1 MMEAGLEGTVRRI
14 GYRGARR
21 LLLAA
26 GLAVLLITVAVMY
39 VRRVETVEVMGT
51 VLFLPVFVAL
61 VFWNVRGGVI
71 VGILAAAAYAALRYP
86 AIDAVGAGRFLGLI
100 ASRAV
105 AYIAF
110 GVLGGWASRQL
121 ETSLEKLELYDQIDD
136 VTGLFNARFFVQ
148 DIDLEMSRSKR
159 YQTVFSVSVVDVP
172 ASAFEPLDGRQRKR
186 ALRDLGRILK
196 DSVRT
201 VDRAVHAQDGERNRF
216 AVVLPETGPEG
227 VRVFTERFVERV
239 SEFLS
244 QRGALVSPDGASS
257 AAATFPEDEAAI
269 QGLRSEFSAI
279 DRLDHPEASES
290 EAAGA

>member
-1 MMEAGLEGTVRRI
+1 MEASLEGAVRRI

-26 GLAVLLITVAVMY
+26 GVAVLLITVAVMY
-39 VRRVETVEVMGT
+39 VRRVETVEVLAT

-61 VFWNVRGGVI
+61 VFWGVRGGVL

-86 AIDAVGAGRFLGLI
+86 AIDAVGAGRFGGVI

-110 GVLGGWASRQL
+110 GALGGWASRQL

-148 DIDLEMSRSKR
+148 DIDLEVSRSKR
-159 YQTVFSVSVVDVP
+159 YQTVFSVSVVDIP
-172 ASAFEPLDGRQRKR
+172 SSAFEPLAGRQRKR
-186 ALRDLGRILK
+186 AFREVGQVLR

-201 VDRAVHAQDGERNRF
+201 VDRAVHAQDPHRHRF

-227 VRVFTERFVERV
+227 VRVFTERLVERV
-239 SEFLS
+239 SDFLS
-244 QRGALVSPDGASS
+244 QRGARVSPDAVSS
-257 AAATFPEDEAAI
+257 MAVTFPEDESAI
-269 QGLRSEFSAI
+269 QALRTQFEAI

-290 EAAGA
+290 GAEPA

>member
-1 MMEAGLEGTVRRI
+1 MDTGLETTVRRM

-39 VRRVETVEVMGT
+39 VRRVETVEVMAT

-61 VFWNVRGGVI
+61 VFWNVRGGVL

-86 AIDAVGAGRFLGLI
+86 AIDAVGADRFIGLI

-110 GVLGGWASRQL
+110 GALGGWASRHL

-148 DIDLEMSRSKR
+148 DVDLEVSRSKR
-159 YQTVFSVSVVDVP
+159 YQTVFSVSVVDIP
-172 ASAFEPLDGRQRKR
+172 SAAFEPLDGRQRTR
-186 ALRDLGRILK
+186 AHRELGRILK

-201 VDRAVHAQDGERNRF
+201 VDRAVHAQDRERHRF

-227 VRVFTERFVERV
+227 VRVFTDRFVERV

-244 QRGALVSPDGASS
+244 QRGARVTPESVGSV
-257 AAATFPEDEAAI
+257 AATYPEDEAAV
-269 QGLRSEFSAI
+269 QRLRQEFSAI
-279 DRLDHPEASES
+279 DRVEHPEASES
-290 EAAGA
+290 EAGQA

>member
-1 MMEAGLEGTVRRI
+1 MESGLQGAVRHI

-26 GLAVLLITVAVMY
+26 GLAVLLVTVAVMY
-39 VRRVETVEVMGT
+39 VRRVETVEVMAT
-51 VLFLPVFVAL
+51 LLFLPVFVAL

-71 VGILAAAAYAALRYP
+71 AGILAAVVYVALRYP
-86 AIDAVGAGRFLGLI
+86 AIDAVGADRFLGLI

-105 AYIAF
+105 AFIAF
-110 GVLGGWASRQL
+110 GALGGWASRQL

-136 VTGLFNARFFVQ
+136 VTGLFNARFFIQ

-159 YQTVFSVSVVDVP
+159 YQTVFSLSVVDIP

-186 ALRDLGRILK
+186 ALRDVGRVLR

-201 VDRAVHAQDGERNRF
+201 VDRAVHAQDEHRHRL

-227 VRVFTERFVERV
+227 VRVFTPRFVERV

-244 QRGALVSPDGASS
+244 QRGARVSPDGVSS
-257 AAATFPEDEAAI
+257 LSATFPEDEAAI
-269 QGLRSEFSAI
+269 QALRSEFSAI
-279 DRLDHPEASES
+279 DRLDHPEASEP
-290 EAAGA
+290 GAERA

>member
-1 MMEAGLEGTVRRI
+1 MEAGLESTARRI

-26 GLAVLLITVAVMY
+26 GVAVLLITVAVMY
-39 VRRVETVEVMGT
+39 VRRVETVEVMAT

-61 VFWNVRGGVI
+61 VFWNVRGGLL

-86 AIDAVGAGRFLGLI
+86 AIDAVGADRFLGLI

-110 GVLGGWASRQL
+110 GALGGWASRQL

-136 VTGLFNARFFVQ
+136 VTGIFNARFFVQ

-159 YQTVFSVSVVDVP
+159 YQTIFSVSIVDVP
-172 ASAFEPLDGRQRKR
+172 ASAFEPLDGKQRKR

-201 VDRAVHAQDGERNRF
+201 VDRAVHAQDRDRHRF

-244 QRGALVSPDGASS
+244 QRGARVTPDTVNSV
-257 AAATFPEDEAAI
+257 AATFPEDEAVI
-269 QGLRSEFSAI
+269 QGLRNQFSAI
-279 DRLDHPEASES
+279 DRVDHPEASES
-290 EAAGA
+290 GVGGA

>member
-1 MMEAGLEGTVRRI
+1 M
-14 GYRGARR
+14 
-21 LLLAA
+21 LLAA

-86 AIDAVGAGRFLGLI
+86 AIDAVGADRFLGLI
-100 ASRAV
+100 ASRTV

-110 GVLGGWASRQL
+110 GALGGWASRQL

-186 ALRDLGRILK
+186 ALRDLGRILR

-201 VDRAVHAQDGERNRF
+201 VDRAVHAQDGDRHRF

-227 VRVFTERFVERV
+227 VRVFAERFVERV

-244 QRGALVSPDGASS
+244 QRGARVSPDGASS
-257 AAATFPEDEAAI
+257 MAATFPEDEAAI

>member
-1 MMEAGLEGTVRRI
+1 MEAGLEGTVRRI

-26 GLAVLLITVAVMY
+26 GVAVLLITVAVMY
-39 VRRVETVEVMGT
+39 VRRVETVEVMAT

-71 VGILAAAAYAALRYP
+71 VGVLAAAAYAALRYP
-86 AIDAVGAGRFLGLI
+86 AIDAVGADRFLGLI

-110 GVLGGWASRQL
+110 GALGGWASRQL

-148 DIDLEMSRSKR
+148 DLDLEISRSKR
-159 YQTVFSVSVVDVP
+159 YQTIFSVSVVDVP
-172 ASAFEPLDGRQRKR
+172 ASAFEPLDGRQQKR
-186 ALRDLGRILK
+186 AHRELGRILR

-201 VDRAVHAQDGERNRF
+201 VDRAVHAQDENRHRF

-227 VRVFTERFVERV
+227 VRVFTDRFVQRV

-244 QRGALVSPDGASS
+244 QRGAKVSPDNVSS
-257 AAATFPEDEAAI
+257 VAATFPEDEAPI
-269 QGLRSEFSAI
+269 QSLRTEFSAI
-279 DRLDHPEASES
+279 DRLDHPEAAES
-290 EAAGA
+290 GAPGA

>member
-1 MMEAGLEGTVRRI
+1 MEASLEGAVRRV

-21 LLLAA
+21 LILAA
-26 GLAVLLITVAVMY
+26 GVTVLLITVAVMY
-39 VRRVETVEVMGT
+39 VRRVETVEVLAT

-61 VFWNVRGGVI
+61 VFWGVRGGVL

-86 AIDAVGAGRFLGLI
+86 AIDAVGAGRFGGVI

-110 GVLGGWASRQL
+110 GALGGWASRQL

-148 DIDLEMSRSKR
+148 DIDLEVSRSKR
-159 YQTVFSVSVVDVP
+159 YQTVFSVSVVDIP
-172 ASAFEPLDGRQRKR
+172 SSAFDPLAGRQRKR
-186 ALRDLGRILK
+186 AFREVGQVLR

-201 VDRAVHAQDGERNRF
+201 VDRAVHAQDPHRHRF

-227 VRVFTERFVERV
+227 VRVFTERLVERV
-239 SEFLS
+239 SDFLS
-244 QRGALVSPDGASS
+244 QRGARVSPDAVSS
-257 AAATFPEDEAAI
+257 MAVTFPEDESAI
-269 QGLRSEFSAI
+269 QALRTQFEAI

-290 EAAGA
+290 GAEPA

>member
-1 MMEAGLEGTVRRI
+1 MEAGLESTVRRI

-26 GLAVLLITVAVMY
+26 GVAVLLVTVAVMY
-39 VRRVETVEVMGT
+39 VRRVETVEVMAT

-71 VGILAAAAYAALRYP
+71 VGVLAAAAYAALRYP
-86 AIDAVGAGRFLGLI
+86 AIDAVGVDRFLGLI

-110 GVLGGWASRQL
+110 GALGGWASRQL

-136 VTGLFNARFFVQ
+136 LTGLFNARFFVQ

-159 YQTVFSVSVVDVP
+159 YQTIFSVSVVDVA

-244 QRGALVSPDGASS
+244 QRGALVSEDNVSS
-257 AAATFPEDEAAI
+257 VAATFPEDEAAI
-269 QGLRSEFSAI
+269 QSLRAAFSAI

>member
-1 MMEAGLEGTVRRI
+1 MEASLEGAVRRI

-26 GLAVLLITVAVMY
+26 GVAVLLITVAVMY
-39 VRRVETVEVMGT
+39 VRRVETVEVLAT

-61 VFWNVRGGVI
+61 VFWGVRGGVL

-86 AIDAVGAGRFLGLI
+86 AIDAVGAGRFGGVI

-110 GVLGGWASRQL
+110 GALGGWASRQL

-159 YQTVFSVSVVDVP
+159 YQTVFSVSVVDIP
-172 ASAFEPLDGRQRKR
+172 SSAFEPLAGRQRKR
-186 ALRDLGRILK
+186 AFRDVGQVLR

-201 VDRAVHAQDGERNRF
+201 VDRAVHAQDPHRHRF

-227 VRVFTERFVERV
+227 VRVFTERLVERV
-239 SEFLS
+239 SDFLS
-244 QRGALVSPDGASS
+244 QRGARVSPDAVSS
-257 AAATFPEDEAAI
+257 MAVTFPEDESAI
-269 QGLRSEFSAI
+269 QALRTQFEAI

-290 EAAGA
+290 GSEPA

>member
-1 MMEAGLEGTVRRI
+1 MEASLEGAVRRI

-26 GLAVLLITVAVMY
+26 GIAVLLITVAVMY
-39 VRRVETVEVMGT
+39 VRRVETVEVLAT

-61 VFWNVRGGVI
+61 VFWGVRGGVL

-86 AIDAVGAGRFLGLI
+86 AIDAVGAGRFGGVI

-110 GVLGGWASRQL
+110 GALGGWASRQL

-136 VTGLFNARFFVQ
+136 DTGLFNARFFVQ

-159 YQTVFSVSVVDVP
+159 YQTVFSVSVVDIP
-172 ASAFEPLDGRQRKR
+172 SSAFEPLAGRQRKR
-186 ALRDLGRILK
+186 AFREIGKVLR

-201 VDRAVHAQDGERNRF
+201 VDRAVHAQDPHRHRF

-227 VRVFTERFVERV
+227 VRVFTERLVERL
-239 SEFLS
+239 SDFLS
-244 QRGALVSPDGASS
+244 QRGARVSPDAASTM
-257 AAATFPEDEAAI
+257 AVTFPEDESAI
-269 QGLRSEFSAI
+269 QALRAQFEAI
-279 DRLDHPEASES
+279 DRVDHPEASES
-290 EAAGA
+290 GAEPA

>member
-1 MMEAGLEGTVRRI
+1 MEASLEGAVRRI

-26 GLAVLLITVAVMY
+26 GVAVLLITVAVMY
-39 VRRVETVEVMGT
+39 VRRVETVEVLAT

-61 VFWNVRGGVI
+61 VFWGVRGGVL

-86 AIDAVGAGRFLGLI
+86 AIDAVGVGRFGGVI

-110 GVLGGWASRQL
+110 GALGGWASRQL

-159 YQTVFSVSVVDVP
+159 YQTVFSVSVVDIP
-172 ASAFEPLDGRQRKR
+172 SSAFEPLASRQRKR
-186 ALRDLGRILK
+186 AFRDIGQVLR

-201 VDRAVHAQDGERNRF
+201 VDRAVHAQDPHRHRF

-227 VRVFTERFVERV
+227 VRVFTERLVERLSV
-239 SEFLS
+239 FLS
-244 QRGALVSPDGASS
+244 QRGARVSPDAASS
-257 AAATFPEDEAAI
+257 MAVTFPEDEAAI
-269 QGLRSEFSAI
+269 QALRTQFETI
-279 DRLDHPEASES
+279 DRIDHPEASES
-290 EAAGA
+290 GVESA

>member
-1 MMEAGLEGTVRRI
+1 MGARLETTVRRV
-14 GYRGARR
+14 GYRQARG

-39 VRRVETVEVMGT
+39 VRRVETVEVMAT
-51 VLFLPVFVAL
+51 VLFIPVFVAL
-61 VFWNVRGGVI
+61 VFWNVRGGVL
-71 VGILAAAAYAALRYP
+71 VGILAAVAYAALRYP

-110 GVLGGWASRQL
+110 GALGGWASRHL
-121 ETSLEKLELYDQIDD
+121 ESSLEKLELYDQIDD
-136 VTGLFNARFFVQ
+136 VTSLFNARFFVQ
-148 DIDLEMSRSKR
+148 DVDLEISRSKR
-159 YQTVFSVSVVDVP
+159 YQTVFSVSVVDLP
-172 ASAFEPLDGRQRKR
+172 SAGFEPLDGRQRSR

-201 VDRAVHAQDGERNRF
+201 VDRAVHAQDGERHRF

-227 VRVFTERFVERV
+227 VRIFTERLVDRV

-244 QRGALVSPDGASS
+244 QRGVRVTSESVASV
-257 AAATFPEDEAAI
+257 AATYPEDEEAI
-269 QGLRSEFSAI
+269 QRLRDEFSAI
-279 DRLDHPEASES
+279 DRVEHPEASEA
-290 EAAGA
+290 ETGRA